1 METEAVSK
9 GPEGPTEETVSDP
22 GVSQGPEGKA
32 LVAKYEQ

>member
-1 METEAVSK
+1 METEAVSN

-22 GVSQGPEGKA
+22 GVSRGLEVKA